1 MRCGSTSKMD
11 NETLRY
17 GAVAAMIVYLVFL
30 IYNNRNLFK

>member
-1 MRCGSTSKMD
+1 MD

-17 GAVAAMIVYLVFL
+17 GAVIAMIAYLIFL